1 LLSLLWSGDPDD
13 FRVTRPVASMTV
25 CAQEEDDIQ
34 EHLSMSDLISKIS
47 NNIGII
53 QIVTVLRLTDRL
65 GEELSKDGRAGH
77 AAGSRS

>member
-1 LLSLLWSGDPDD
+1 
-13 FRVTRPVASMTV
+13 MTV